1 MINPIQKSDCCG
13 CYACEQI
20 CPQKC
25 IEMRADEEG
34 FKYPLVNTDKCIDC
48 KLCEKVCPM
57 LNASAGDSKA
67 LEQYAA
73 QSRRDDIIMSSS
85 SGGVFTELAEY
96 VISKGGVVFGA
107 KFDEEWRVVHS
118 YTEDV
123 GKLGEFRTSKY
134 SQSDIGDSYIK
145 VREFLNE
152 GRSVLFTGT
161 GCQNAALR
169 NFLRKDCENLIC
181 IDFIC
186 HGVPSPQIWS
196 DYLKEVSGSHPVKF
210 VNFRDK
216 SEGWKRYKLT
226 IETDAE
232 KFSERFIRDDFM
244 QLFLKDLIIRP
255 SCYGCPSKGENC
267 RSDITISDFWGVDK
281 EIALDINKGISA
293 VICNTKKGADLFRS
307 IDARKIPCTYESIL
321 RGNPSLRKSVRS
333 PKLRAK
339 FWQTYQNSGFL
350 SVIKFHEKI
359 KKPVLTRL
367 KAGVKRLVKRLFN

>member
-1 MINPIQKSDCCG
+1 
-13 CYACEQI
+13 
-20 CPQKC
+20 
-25 IEMRADEEG
+25 MRADEEG

-85 SGGVFTELAEY
+85 SGGIFTELAEY
-96 VISKGGVVFGA
+96 VVSKGGVVFGA

-169 NFLRKDCENLIC
+169 NFLRKDYENLIC

-196 DYLKEVSGSHPVKF
+196 DYLKEIAGSRPVRF

-216 SEGWKRYKLT
+216 IEGWNFSKLT
-226 IETDAE
+226 IDT
-232 KFSERFIRDDFM
+232 FYGRLSERSEHNDFM

-255 SCYGCPSKGENC
+255 SCYNCPSKGKNC
-267 RSDITISDFWGVDK
+267 RSDITMGDFWGVDK
-281 EIALDINKGISA
+281 GIALNINKGVSA
-293 VICNTKKGADLFRS
+293 IICNTKKGVDLFRN
-307 IDARKIPCTYESIL
+307 IDVRKIKCTYGSIL
-321 RGNPSLRKSVRS
+321 RRNPNLANSAKLPKQRKY
-333 PKLRAK
+333 
-339 FWQTYQNSGFL
+339 FWRVYRNEGLF
-350 SVIKFHEKI
+350 
-359 KKPVLTRL
+359 PVLKL
-367 KAGVKRLVKRLFN
+367 HKKVNPPLVKRLLTKLKKLLREYASF